1 MQHHIVMSSY
11 LIAHVVEF
19 RADFSW
25 NLFSS
30 IGTFFFSWILFRCFR
45 SAFYDVALERFLR
58 FDFQVFEFLVDFGW
72 QLHTKVW
79 KSIL

>member
-1 MQHHIVMSSY
+1 MRFELCFTGFDVDLGYKLDLSYGFFAYAMSLQMQHHIVMSSY

-30 IGTFFFSWILFRCFR
+30 IGTFFFPGFCL
-45 SAFYDVALERFLR
+45 DVLDLR
-58 FDFQVFEFLVDFGW
+58 FMM
-72 QLHTKVW
+72 
-79 KSIL
+79 